1 MAQIFVPVLNS
12 DFLTSCDDPG
22 VLMEAISLSQKDFPV
37 AKALTFHADRPICRD
52 AVAGADLTISPLP
65 MCPADAIAIHSTMSM
80 ISRDGTTTYSLN
92 LQPICSRADEDS
104 NARNRMIGQ
113 FAVTGLASHKE
124 YRGRIRRQPRDDHAR
139 RANTS
144 RKRGRRFAQAA
155 HAAQPDGD

>member
-1 MAQIFVPVLNS
+1 
-12 DFLTSCDDPG
+12 
-22 VLMEAISLSQKDFPV
+22 MEAISLSQKDFPV
-37 AKALTFHADRPICRD
+37 AKAMTFHADRPICRD

-65 MCPADAIAIHSTMSM
+65 MCPADAIAIRSTMSM